1 MATQVLSVQN
11 GDDAFDIKHSYTDV
25 YSLEV
30 GSNSKLR
37 MKFNSLVEI
46 VECLHVWTDVDESEK
61 PKIYIHDYDLADVG
75 PERYDVSQ
83 RWLFEDLVQK
93 YEHTATI
100 KKYAGVTRK
109 FITLLSST
117 VSGITDNEKQVMS
130 LVATKKEGG
139 DDPHEWELAIDIQSN
154 LLMDDGMVRPTKIG
168 INIRGEVMLSLLRS
182 AQEIQKMVKTFHE
195 KLPSE
200 PSKKRKKPYEKPDQ
214 KTTTKI
220 LKADEEFGE
229 LFTEWA
235 NLMEKFRA
243 KLN

>member
-1 MATQVLSVQN
+1 M
-11 GDDAFDIKHSYTDV
+11 
-25 YSLEV
+25 EV
-30 GSNSKLR
+30 
-37 MKFNSLVEI
+37 
-46 VECLHVWTDVDESEK
+46 
-61 PKIYIHDYDLADVG
+61 KILKD
-75 PERYDVSQ
+75 
-83 RWLFEDLVQK
+83 
-93 YEHTATI
+93 T
-100 KKYAGVTRK
+100 
-109 FITLLSST
+109 
-117 VSGITDNEKQVMS
+117 EKQVMS
-130 LVATKKEGG
+130 LVTTKKEGG
-139 DDPHEWELAIDIQSN
+139 DDPHDWELAIDVRSN
-154 LLMDDGMVRPTKIG
+154 FLMDDGVVHPTKIG

-214 KTTTKI
+214 KTTKI